1 MDSLSLGVLP
11 WDLRLTSDSVKGCG
25 GTIHKRGALIPF
37 PCKLNP
43 KWISSICRHHKLQL
57 RESETEASVKF
68 LVSGHCSLLRG
79 SLRGKYDGGDWKQ
92 K

>member
-43 KWISSICRHHKLQL
+43 KWISSICRHHKLQIQGVRDRSL
-57 RESETEASVKF
+57 SEVPGVWALQPPKGVTQ
-68 LVSGHCSLLRG
+68 
-79 SLRGKYDGGDWKQ
+79 GKI
-92 K
+92 